1 MTDLDLQ
8 NALIRE
14 LEELVE
20 HQSLKKLDGEV
31 WKDFHI
37 YRQDK
42 PYKND
47 DAADDA
53 DADVDDDQE
62 DYIIVMLDNEDT
74 DEDGRW
80 IVDVHMLISIR
91 LFEEEH
97 QGNLILATLMN
108 QIDLHLS
115 KKGII
120 AGRYEMELEKHKRFN
135 QECYPNY
142 YECDF
147 ITRWKLPA
155 VNMEGI
161 EELI

>member
-1 MTDLDLQ
+1 MTDLELQ
-8 NALIRE
+8 NALIGE

-20 HQSLKKLDGEV
+20 HQSLKKLNGEV
-31 WKDFHI
+31 WKDFNI

-47 DAADDA
+47 EE
-53 DADVDDDQE
+53 DDDQE
-62 DYIIVMLDNEDT
+62 DYIIVMLDEEET
-74 DEDGRW
+74 DQDGRW
-80 IVDVHMLISIR
+80 IVDVHMVISIF
-91 LFEEEH
+91 LFDEKK
-97 QGNLILATLMN
+97 QGNVILATLMN

-120 AGRYEMELEKHKRFN
+120 AGRYEMEPKKYKAFN
-135 QECYPNY
+135 HECKPNY

-155 VNMEGI
+155 ANMEGI
-161 EELI
+161 GELI

>member
-8 NALIRE
+8 DALIRE
-14 LEELVE
+14 LEELAE
-20 HQSLKKLDGEV
+20 RQSLKKLDGET

-42 PYKND
+42 PYKD
-47 DAADDA
+47 DESDDE
-53 DADVDDDQE
+53 QE
-62 DYIIVMLDNEDT
+62 DYIIVMLDDEDT
-74 DEDGRW
+74 DQEGRW
-80 IVDVHMLISIR
+80 TVNVHMLISVM
-91 LFEEEH
+91 LFEEEN

-120 AGRYEMELEKHKRFN
+120 AGRYEMEPEKHKRFN
-135 QECYPNY
+135 HECYPNY

-155 VNMEGI
+155 ANMEGI
-161 EELI
+161 EEYI